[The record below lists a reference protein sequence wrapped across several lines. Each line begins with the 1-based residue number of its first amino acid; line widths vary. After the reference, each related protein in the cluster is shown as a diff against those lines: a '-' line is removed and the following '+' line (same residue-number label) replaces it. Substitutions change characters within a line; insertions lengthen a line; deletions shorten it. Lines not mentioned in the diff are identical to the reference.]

1 MQAVVAQDSSPS
13 PARPLTAWAEWWLIL
28 LVLCTVLLTVVGA
41 LLARHHTRVRATL
54 DRRKKYGPIK
64 DAWTEAGRR
73 AEPATV
79 DLDPDEAQGP

>member
-1 MQAVVAQDSSPS
+1 MLALIAQDAAPT
-13 PARPLTAWAEWWLIL
+13 RQQPLTAWAEWWLIL
-28 LVLCTVLLTVVGA
+28 LILCTVLLAVVGA
-41 LLARHHTRVRATL
+41 LLARHHARMRATL